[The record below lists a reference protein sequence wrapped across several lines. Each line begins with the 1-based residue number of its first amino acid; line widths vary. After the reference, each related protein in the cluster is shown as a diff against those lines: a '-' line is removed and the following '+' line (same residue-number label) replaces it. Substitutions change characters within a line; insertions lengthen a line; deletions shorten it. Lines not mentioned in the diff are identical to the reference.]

1 VSDVSDPIGAVEPGG
16 RDPAPEPLRLVQ
28 RFVNTNDREAGR
40 DIFATP
46 AEAKRWFAGVGLR
59 MRRFDSSDLERAV
72 RLRESLR
79 ALLLANNGLPLDRRA
94 LATLNDE
101 AARSGV
107 VLRFA
112 PTAPALVPRRSG
124 IDRALGELV
133 AIVFA
138 AMIDGTWMR
147 LKACRRHV
155 CEWAFYDH
163 SKNRSGTWCTM
174 DICGNRMK
182 TRAYWRRTHPRRS

>member
-1 VSDVSDPIGAVEPGG
+1 MSGSIGSVEPGG
-16 RDPAPEPLRLVQ
+16 REPAPEPLRLVQ
-28 RFVNTNDREAGR
+28 RLVNTNDREAGR
-40 DIFATP
+40 DIFASP
-46 AEAKRWFAGVGLR
+46 AEAARWFADVGLR
-59 MRRFDSSDLERAV
+59 VRHLDSSDLERAV

-79 ALLLANNGLPLDRRA
+79 ALLLANNGVPLDRRA

-112 PTAPALVPRRSG
+112 PTAPALVPRGSG
-124 IDRALGELV
+124 IDRALGQLV
-133 AIVFA
+133 AVVFA
-138 AMIDGTWMR
+138 AMLDGTWTR
-147 LKACRRHV
+147 LKACRRDV

-182 TRAYWRRTHPRRS
+182 TRAYWRRTHPRPS